1 MKGEKNV
8 TFGKTY
14 WPAIQA
20 EGSARILADK
30 PPIIV
35 QDMVLS
41 KLSKLQGGRKST
53 SRCLSASYAN
63 MKDMSVTD
71 LEMDRNILTHVC

>member
-8 TFGKTY
+8 TFGKTN

-20 EGSARILADK
+20 EGSDSILADK
-30 PPIIV
+30 PPIMI

-41 KLSKLQGGRKST
+41 KLSKLQEEEKVLPDAF
-53 SRCLSASYAN
+53 CKL
-63 MKDMSVTD
+63 
-71 LEMDRNILTHVC
+71 C